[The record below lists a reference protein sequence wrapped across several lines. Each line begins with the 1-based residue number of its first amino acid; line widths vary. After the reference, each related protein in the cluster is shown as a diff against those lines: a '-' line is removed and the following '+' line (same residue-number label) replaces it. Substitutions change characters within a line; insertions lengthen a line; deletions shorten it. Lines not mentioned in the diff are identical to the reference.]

1 MYISMAV
8 LTQVFLISKAYL
20 LVRTALTKLS

>member
-8 LTQVFLISKAYL
+8 LTQVLLISKAYL
-20 LVRTALTKLS
+20 LVRTALTRLS